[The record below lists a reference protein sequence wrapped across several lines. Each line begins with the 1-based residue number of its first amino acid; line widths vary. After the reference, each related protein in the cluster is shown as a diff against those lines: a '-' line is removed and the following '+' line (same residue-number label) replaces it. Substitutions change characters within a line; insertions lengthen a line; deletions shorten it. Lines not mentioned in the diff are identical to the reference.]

1 MKQNGSI
8 KIDSTKSFEDKK
20 FIYIKTGCFCE
31 NVFAFAKREKNK
43 RFDIVEFKS
52 FLSLKSMP
60 HICLDIQW
68 ILFDH
73 GKALI
78 EFITVLDYESM

>member
-52 FLSLKSMP
+52 FFIIKVNAP
-60 HICLDIQW
+60 Y
-68 ILFDH
+68 LFRYTMDS
-73 GKALI
+73 I
-78 EFITVLDYESM
+78 